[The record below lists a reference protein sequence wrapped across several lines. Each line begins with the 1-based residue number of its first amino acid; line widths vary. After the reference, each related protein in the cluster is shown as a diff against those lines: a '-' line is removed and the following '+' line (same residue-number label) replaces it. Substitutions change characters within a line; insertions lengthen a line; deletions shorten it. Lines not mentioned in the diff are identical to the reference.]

1 MEPGKRRLTATEREA
16 LARINIAKRFLQEEP
31 RDLVR
36 RTAMIRRG
44 GWYLGVARGMLERYM
59 REVNQTIPPEQVK
72 AFERSIAESTI
83 TVGVRCQATRD
94 RNRGT
99 EYGVIVPIDTLNL
112 LFAACLDHCL
122 TCTGDRESQARC
134 DLRKALDVIPND
146 AEERTDGG
154 CQYRGL
160 L

>member
-1 MEPGKRRLTATEREA
+1 MEAEKKRLTATEREA
-16 LARINIAKRFLQEEP
+16 LARINIAKRFLQKEP
-31 RDLVR
+31 ADLTR
-36 RTAMIRRG
+36 RTAMVRRG
-44 GWYLGVARGMLERYM
+44 KWYLAVARGMLERYM
-59 REVNQTIPPEQVK
+59 KEVNQTIPPEQVK
-72 AFERSIAESTI
+72 IFERTI
-83 TVGVRCQATRD
+83 EETTVTVGVRCQATRD

-112 LFAACLDHCL
+112 LFAACADHCL

-134 DLRKALDVIPND
+134 ELRRALDVIPND

>member
-1 MEPGKRRLTATEREA
+1 MEADKKRLTATEREA
-16 LARINIAKRFLQEEP
+16 LMRINLALRFLQGEP
-31 RDLVR
+31 ADLTR
-36 RTAMIRRG
+36 RTAMVKRG
-44 GWYLGVARGMLERYM
+44 KWYLGVARGMLEKYLRGAYL
-59 REVNQTIPPEQVK
+59 TIPHEQLRIL
-72 AFERSIAESTI
+72 ERSIQETSI

-112 LFAACLDHCL
+112 LFAACADHCL

-134 DLRKALDVIPND
+134 ELRKALDVIPND